1 MSGIEELRFR
11 GGARL
16 SLLMVPPPLAQLR
29 VTSQWIELRCLGVF
43 REKISKGFDDFL
55 ELDEKYLPIGIRLVH
70 HELGYRGGV
79 FTASGD
85 SVARDIERLGWRV
98 AR

>member
-1 MSGIEELRFR
+1 MSNIEELRFR

-29 VTSQWIELRCLGVF
+29 VTSQWIELRCLGVI
-43 REKISKGFDDFL
+43 RERISKGFGDYL
-55 ELDEKYLPIGIRLVH
+55 ELDEKYLPVGLRLVH
-70 HELGYRGGV
+70 HEMGYRGGV

-85 SVARDIERLGWRV
+85 SVAREIEGMGWRV
-98 AR
+98 AG